1 MLNLKI
7 EFKMKKL
14 LALSLLTVFT
24 SLNVL
29 AQVKDSVIKKPVAI
43 PKEYVAQIDVVYT
56 KVKDWDGRADLYISP
71 NAIKPTPVLINI
83 HGGGWKSGVKETQG
97 GFNSFFKAGFA
108 VANMEYRLSGQATAP
123 AAIEDTRCML
133 IYLIKNA
140 KALNIDP
147 NKIIIMGGSAGG
159 HLALMGGLLGNDH
172 RFDTNCPGVENVK
185 VAAIIDKYG
194 IMDVWDWTYGPE
206 HKSSSPKLWLGDKAN
221 DDAFIKSVSPISYVT
236 KNSPPIFIVHGDA
249 DPTVPY
255 QQSVD
260 LFKKLQELGVKSQ
273 FITVEG
279 GLHGKFEKE
288 KNNEINAAIL
298 EFIAGLDSFK

>member
-1 MLNLKI
+1 MLYLKI
-7 EFKMKKL
+7 EFKMKKIVVVSVI
-14 LALSLLTVFT
+14 ALFS

-29 AQVKDSVIKKPVAI
+29 AQVKDSVVKKTVAI
-43 PKEYVAQIDVVYT
+43 PKEYIAQIDVVYT
-56 KVKDWDGRADLYISP
+56 KVKEWDGRADLYLSL
-71 NAIKPTPVLINI
+71 NALKPTPIIINI

-97 GFNSFFKAGFA
+97 GFNPYFKAGFA

-123 AAIEDTRCML
+123 AAVEDARCML

-140 KALNIDP
+140 KVLNIDP

-159 HLALMGGLLGNDH
+159 HLALMGGLLANDH
-172 RFDTNCPGVENVK
+172 RFDTNCPGVENVR

-194 IMDVWDWTYGPE
+194 ITDVWDWTYGPE

-221 DDAFIKSVSPISYVT
+221 DNEFIKSVSPISYIT

-260 LFKKLQELGVKSQ
+260 LYKKLQDLGVKSQ
-273 FITVEG
+273 FITVEA